1 MAPERIFSHISLID
15 KLIGLKSKP
24 IYFLIFLL
32 SKFLVKDAAFADTL
46 SIAGEPRVINAAS
59 AAPRQASD
67 IIHGLARV
75 AGGFMPKLCAI
86 SAVRL
91 L

>member
-1 MAPERIFSHISLID
+1 MASARIFSHISLID

-32 SKFLVKDAAFADTL
+32 SKFLVKEATFADTL
-46 SIAGEPRVINAAS
+46 SMAGEPRVINAAS
-59 AAPRQASD
+59 AAPRQASA
-67 IIHGLARV
+67 IIHGLASV
-75 AGGFMPKLCAI
+75 AGGLIPKPSAI